1 MVSFPKYDSYKDS
14 GVEWLGDI
22 PSHWEVIK
30 NKYLGT
36 IVNGSTPSSS
46 IPRYWDGD
54 IVWITPNDLGKLNS
68 TYIYDSERKITNDG
82 LKSCGT
88 HITPINSIIISSRA
102 PIGHLA
108 ITKVPSCINQGCKII
123 VPNLSKIDPRFTY
136 YFLLTFN
143 LYIKSLGKGTTFCEL
158 SSYDLKSLK
167 VLNPPIQ
174 EQQKIAQFLDEK
186 TAEID
191 EAISYKKKLIELLQE
206 QKAILINQAVTKGL
220 NPNVPMRESGIE
232 WLGDI
237 PEHWEVKRAKY
248 LLKEI
253 DERSQTGK
261 EELLSVSHLTGVTP
275 RSEKNVTMFMAE
287 DYTGSKTCQKD
298 DLVINIMWAW
308 MGALGVSD
316 RTGIIS
322 SSYGVFRQYNSKAF
336 DSWYL
341 ENLLRSTAYIAQYNK
356 LSTGLRASRLRLY
369 SDVFLRLPLKIPP
382 RKEQEKIKVVVTEK
396 LQNIDRIINQIQ
408 QQIEKLKELK
418 QILISNAVTGKIKV
432 L

>member
-174 EQQKIAQFLDEK
+174 EQQKIAKFLDEK

-191 EAISYKKKLIELLQE
+191 EAISYKQRLIELLQE

-220 NPNVPMRESGIE
+220 NPNVPMRYSGIE

-322 SSYGVFRQYNSKAF
+322 SSYAVFRQYNSKAF

-396 LQNIDRIINQIQ
+396 LKNIDRIINQIQ